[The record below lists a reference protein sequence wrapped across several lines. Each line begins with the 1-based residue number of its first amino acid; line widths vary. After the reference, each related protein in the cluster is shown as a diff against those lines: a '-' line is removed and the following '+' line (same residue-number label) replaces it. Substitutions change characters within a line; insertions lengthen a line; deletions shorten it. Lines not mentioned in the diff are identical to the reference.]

1 MILLCNTFI
10 TESPAPLSGRI
21 QGGWAQT
28 PKYRKNLNQ
37 FSNLDIFKYSLAS
50 LAVAY
55 PWSKVI
61 LKIELDK
68 IYENKREELNNFIK
82 KEFKNFQLEL
92 SWKRNEYQQDWIN
105 TYQNLNDE
113 LIWFYCNHD
122 HIFFDSNTEYLK
134 ELVDEMRTQTNC
146 SLQFSHWPENIR
158 TAKLGGCSPPMD
170 PKTYN
175 THQNHLSV
183 NNNNFDSIQ
192 IITKDLYYEWW
203 CTGDFNNVKLPR
215 PDYFGI
221 GLAEIKSIPNHKL
234 IIPLKEIC
242 RHFDGYQHIPL
253 HLGGPIDNSQCPAI
267 DIPIG
272 FFEDN
277 IKIRYGYND
286 YKKGWTNINPKN
298 DYYYAF
304 NKLGTDY
311 KFTLKDLPLVW
322 KDKISNIDIN
332 PKLKEEELIQYRL
345 KSVLEMVYTHPKL
358 LIDKEIETKILNNYL
373 KNYKFKLETNV

>member
-10 TESPAPLSGRI
+10 TETKPTIGKGHVFRE
-21 QGGWAQT
+21 
-28 PKYRKNLNQ
+28 NLNNY
-37 FSNLDIFKYSLAS
+37 SNFDIFKYSLAS

-61 LKIELDK
+61 LKIDLDE
-68 IYENKREELNNFIK
+68 IYKDRKDELNNFIK
-82 KEFKNFQLEL
+82 EEFKNFHLEL

-105 TYQNLNDE
+105 TYQDLNDE

-122 HIFFDSNTEYLK
+122 HIFFDSNTKHLE
-134 ELVDEMRTQTNC
+134 ELVNDMRSQTNC

-175 THQNHLSV
+175 IHQNYLSV

-203 CTGDFNNVKLPR
+203 CTGDFNNIKLPR

-221 GLAEIKSIPNHKL
+221 GLAEIKPIPNHKL

-253 HLGGPIDNSQCPAI
+253 HLGGPIDNNQCPAI

-272 FFEDN
+272 FFEN
-277 IKIRYGYND
+277 KIRIRYGYDD

-298 DYYYAF
+298 NYYYAF

-322 KDKISNIDIN
+322 NNRISNIDIN
-332 PKLKEEELIQYRL
+332 PELDEEELTQYRL
-345 KSVLEMVYTHPKL
+345 KSILEMVHTHPKL
-358 LIDKEIETKILNNYL
+358 LIDKEIEVKILNNYL